1 MGWRQWSLVVV
12 VIGGGILL
20 QIPGRDSMEVPA
32 RSDGTHGA
40 PSAIAETPG
49 LYTGV
54 ALEVT
59 GMT

>member
-20 QIPGRDSMEVPA
+20 QIPGHESMEVPA
-32 RSDGTHGA
+32 RSDEAHRA

-49 LYTGV
+49 PYTGA
-54 ALEVT
+54 ALAVT